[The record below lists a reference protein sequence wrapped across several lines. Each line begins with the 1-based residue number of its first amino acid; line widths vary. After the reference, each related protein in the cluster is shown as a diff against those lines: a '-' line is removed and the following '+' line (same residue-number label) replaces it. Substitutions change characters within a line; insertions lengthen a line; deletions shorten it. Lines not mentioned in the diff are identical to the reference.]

1 MEKVFFI
8 IYFIDTVNEKIPVF
22 LKNPYPY
29 KVHLHI
35 ECVQQVQDRD
45 MDDEQPMMLVIQ
57 DHILIVLLHPY
68 ENLLKVLLYDLVL
81 LVL

>member
-1 MEKVFFI
+1 M
-8 IYFIDTVNEKIPVF
+8 F

-29 KVHLHI
+29 KVRLHI

-57 DHILIVLLHPY
+57 DHILIVLLRPY